1 MLIKHQYS
9 AQNFTSVQDAHD
21 FIDFNKQMRAVKVST
36 SGILSNNDMDWTVNT
51 TNLGYGAP
59 EMDVNKYKKKFK
71 QKTGPSNQ

>member
-1 MLIKHQYS
+1 
-9 AQNFTSVQDAHD
+9 
-21 FIDFNKQMRAVKVST
+21 MRAVKVST